1 MRSLISSREKYLKY
15 EVIIFLFEL
24 VSLGSGGGRIEEW
37 CGGGVDGG
45 GGLAFMSNGGGL
57 DKAGVRHGIGVGVEV

>member
-1 MRSLISSREKYLKY
+1 
-15 EVIIFLFEL
+15 VIKFLFEL
-24 VSLGSGGGRIEEW
+24 VSLGSGGGRIDEW

-45 GGLAFMSNGGGL
+45 GGLAFMSNGGAL